1 MAFRSVFVV
10 KVCSQLALTSSG
22 SLPVRFRVFLML
34 CWLTFPFIRPFFF
47 SNMLLYFSRLH
58 VPLWT
63 SWVRVWGWVSD
74 RVIIDPL
81 FVRMSHVLFAFIF
94 RWARG
99 ARVSNGLFP
108 FYAQDNRILMS
119 STAVSITMDAVL
131 TTGVMTN
138 PRLLRRKC
146 VREMFV

>member
-1 MAFRSVFVV
+1 MWPCVGCMAFRSVFVV

-34 CWLTFPFIRPFFF
+34 CWLTFPFIRPSFLICYYI
-47 SNMLLYFSRLH
+47 SQGCMSL
-58 VPLWT
+58 LWT

-99 ARVSNGLFP
+99 ARVSSGLSP
-108 FYAQDNRILMS
+108 FLGWI
-119 STAVSITMDAVL
+119 V
-131 TTGVMTN
+131 
-138 PRLLRRKC
+138 C
-146 VREMFV
+146 VVCPVGCCHCVV

>member
-1 MAFRSVFVV
+1 M
-10 KVCSQLALTSSG
+10 
-22 SLPVRFRVFLML
+22 SL
-34 CWLTFPFIRPFFF
+34 
-47 SNMLLYFSRLH
+47 
-58 VPLWT
+58 LWT

-108 FYAQDNRILMS
+108 FLGW
-119 STAVSITMDAVL
+119 TV
-131 TTGVMTN
+131 
-138 PRLLRRKC
+138 C
-146 VREMFV
+146 VVCPVAIAIV